1 MTLKYFFLF
10 LFSSI
15 FLSVNAQLVDV
26 QADYNAM
33 GDCIFSAHNNSKA
46 PIYLYLNFADLQNT
60 TFPETLPFVKKLTPG
75 FNALFTLQR
84 DLDADV
90 PRFNYEV
97 KSHRSNPMAKVD
109 LKFPY
114 LIPFSEGQ
122 KIRVFDVENI
132 DGFRGSSKL
141 SSWSATG
148 FYAKTGDNIFAS
160 RTGIVVEV
168 AGANR
173 SEDAQNWYN
182 GWNNNITILQ
192 PDGTLMC
199 YRNVLDKQKK
209 LKPGQTVYAGQ
220 LIGQVAPN
228 SNNILLLIYHDSLI
242 TKGLTF
248 IIPQFV
254 VDAGKTGIV
263 NSTAEYTVVHPTDI
277 RGLEMSKK
285 ERKKILG
292 SKK

>member
-1 MTLKYFFLF
+1 MEKEKL
-10 LFSSI
+10 I
-15 FLSVNAQLVDV
+15 
-26 QADYNAM
+26 
-33 GDCIFSAHNNSKA
+33 
-46 PIYLYLNFADLQNT
+46 T
-60 TFPETLPFVKKLTPG
+60 TG
-75 FNALFTLQR
+75 GSRRN
-84 DLDADV
+84 
-90 PRFNYEV
+90 
-97 KSHRSNPMAKVD
+97 

-114 LIPFSEGQ
+114 LIPFSEGK
-122 KIRVFDVENI
+122 KIHVLDVDNI

-148 FYAKTGDNIFAS
+148 FYAKQGDNIFAS
-160 RTGIVVEV
+160 RTGVVVEV
-168 AGANR
+168 AGAQR

-199 YRNVLDKQKK
+199 YRNVVDKQKK
-209 LKPGQTVYAGQ
+209 LKLGQTIYAGQ
-220 LIGQVAPN
+220 LIGQVAPA
-228 SNNILLLIYHDSLI
+228 SNNIMLLIYHDSLI

-254 VDAGKTGIV
+254 VDVGKTGIV
-263 NSTAEYTVVHPTDI
+263 NSTTEYMVVHPADI

-292 SKK
+292 VKK